1 MTTPMPWS
9 MNRPSPICAAGWI
22 SIPVTARVDGASAR
36 GTNGTP
42 ASCSAWAT
50 RWASSACTPGQ
61 LGEDLDRRDAAR
73 RGVALVCG
81 GDVAAELAG
90 DAPQRA
96 EAEHGTYDNR
106 VRFLILHGW
115 QGSGPEHWQ
124 TWLAGRLRAAG
135 HHVQYPELPA
145 CDEPC
150 PDRWGIAFRSEL
162 GRLAARQDDERV
174 VVAHS
179 LGCVLWLREAANVA
193 PSRRVDRVALVCPPC
208 PGAAVPELAG
218 FYPTGRRARGRRG
231 GRRARRAWCAPTTTR
246 TAPGENAARYWAQ
259 PLGLT
264 VDLLPG
270 AGHINVEAGF
280 GPWPAMEA
288 WCLGERAAL
297 GHRRSA
303 APPSDP
309 PAGAKNGAEM

>member
-1 MTTPMPWS
+1 MVQRVGDAMGQQR
-9 MNRPSPICAAGWI
+9 MHARP
-22 SIPVTARVDGASAR
+22 AR
-36 GTNGTP
+36 
-42 ASCSAWAT
+42 
-50 RWASSACTPGQ
+50 
-61 LGEDLDRRDAAR
+61 EDLDRGDATR
-73 RGVALVCG
+73 RGVAIVGG
-81 GDVAAELAG
+81 GDVAADLAG

-208 PGAAVPELAG
+208 PGAAVARARRLLSHR
-218 FYPTGRRARGRRG
+218 RRARGRR
-231 GRRARRAWCAPTTTR
+231 ARRRRDAPGLHRRRPVLPGRTPRATGRAAGLTSTCSGAGHLNVEAGYGPWPEMEAWCL
-246 TAPGENAARYWAQ
+246 GERSH
-259 PLGLT
+259 
-264 VDLLPG
+264 LLPG
-270 AGHINVEAGF
+270 AGHVNVEAGF
-280 GPWPAMEA
+280 GPWPEMEA
-288 WCLGERAAL
+288 WCLGERAELADDRPAL
-297 GHRRSA
+297 GL
-303 APPSDP
+303 
-309 PAGAKNGAEM
+309 G

>member
-1 MTTPMPWS
+1 V
-9 MNRPSPICAAGWI
+9 G
-22 SIPVTARVDGASAR
+22 
-36 GTNGTP
+36 
-42 ASCSAWAT
+42 
-50 RWASSACTPGQ
+50 
-61 LGEDLDRRDAAR
+61 
-73 RGVALVCG
+73 G
-81 GDVAAELAG
+81 GDVTADLAG
-90 DAPQRA
+90 HAPQRA

-124 TWLAGRLRAAG
+124 TWLAGRLRAGG

-179 LGCVLWLREAANVA
+179 LGCVLWLREAANIA
-193 PSRRVDRVALVCPPC
+193 PSRRVDRVALVAPPC

-218 FYPTGRRARGRRG
+218 FYPTGAEREAVTVAARE
-231 GRRARRAWCAPTTTR
+231 TR
-246 TAPGENAARYWAQ
+246 LVCTDNDPYCPGENAARFWAQ
-259 PLGLT
+259 PLELT

-270 AGHINVEAGF
+270 AGHLNVEAGY
-280 GPWPAMEA
+280 GPWPEMEA
-288 WCLGERAAL
+288 WCLGERTAL
-297 GHRRSA
+297 V
-303 APPSDP
+303 PE
-309 PAGAKNGAEM
+309 PATA